1 MPQTAVGLL
10 LLHLIT
16 RISAQDQGCDGYF
29 WATEDDGQGN
39 VIMTIQKRTA
49 HGLEVGDEVFLHGM
63 RDESGAA
70 MDAVARLYEGNHRVG
85 NWTSPREENEKQFQV
100 HDPNV
105 PCTAAN
111 KCPLEGKDSSQQI
124 CVALGWRPSQPPSPP
139 PTPAPPPSASP
150 APPPVQSESESA
162 DVGGIVGG
170 VVGGCFVPVL
180 MCALWLGGV
189 FAKYGCP
196 SPIKKQKA
204 DSGPQLTGT
213 VYATG
218 DRL

>member
-16 RISAQDQGCDGYF
+16 RITAQEGCDGYV
-29 WATEDDGQGN
+29 WATKDDGQGN
-39 VIMTIQKRTA
+39 VRMTITKTN
-49 HGLEVGDEVFLHGM
+49 GLELGNEVFLHGM
-63 RDESGAA
+63 RDEAGAA

-85 NWTSPREENEKQFQV
+85 NWTSYTNQNGLQFYV
-100 HDPNV
+100 GVVTHDV
-105 PCTAAN
+105 SCTAAN
-111 KCPLEGKDSSQQI
+111 KCPSEGQEI
-124 CVALGWRPSQPPSPP
+124 CVASGWRPSEPPSPP
-139 PTPAPPPSASP
+139 PTPSPPPSASP
-150 APPPVQSESESA
+150 APPVQSESESA

-204 DSGPQLTGT
+204 DSSPQLTGT
-213 VYATG
+213 VYVTG

>member
-1 MPQTAVGLL
+1 MPHTTAFLLL
-10 LLHLIT
+10 LLHLAV
-16 RISAQDQGCDGYF
+16 RSSAQGCDGYV
-29 WATEDDGQGN
+29 WTTEDDGQGSA
-39 VIMTIQKRTA
+39 ILTIQKTTA
-49 HGLEVGDEVFLHGM
+49 HGFEVGDQVFLHSM

-70 MDAVARLYEGNHRVG
+70 MDAVVARLYEGNHRVG
-85 NWTSPREENEKQFQV
+85 NWTSSRDENEFQFQV
-100 HDPNV
+100 LDRNNV

-111 KCPLEGKDSSQQI
+111 KCPSEGPIQRI
-124 CVALGWRPSQPPSPP
+124 CVASGWRPSEPPSPP
-139 PTPAPPPSASP
+139 PTPSPPPSASP
-150 APPPVQSESESA
+150 APPVQSESESA

-204 DSGPQLTGT
+204 DSSPQLTGT
-213 VYATG
+213 VYVTG

>member
-1 MPQTAVGLL
+1 MPHTAVALL

-16 RISAQDQGCDGYF
+16 RISAQEGCDGYV

-39 VIMTIQKRTA
+39 VIMTIQKTDA

-63 RDESGAA
+63 RDETGAA

-85 NWTSPREENEKQFQV
+85 NWTSSRDENELQFQV
-100 HDPNV
+100 HDRNV

-111 KCPLEGKDSSQQI
+111 ECPSEGPIQRI
-124 CVALGWRPSQPPSPP
+124 CVTTGWRPSLPPSPS
-139 PTPAPPPSASP
+139 PTPSPPLSASP
-150 APPPVQSESESA
+150 APPVQSESESA

-213 VYATG
+213 VYVTG